1 MIWLL
6 FLVFLMYAVLIVTLA
21 IGFRK
26 GEEFT
31 AKESELKTTFSVI
44 IPFRNEAKNLPFLLN
59 SIEEI
64 KYPIELVEFL
74 FVDDDSS
81 DNSVII
87 IERILPKTKKNIQI
101 LQNKRGSNSPK
112 KDAITTAISVA
123 KNEWILTTDADC
135 ILSENWLKSFANFI
149 QKKAPKMIVA
159 PVNYQVK
166 NTFLEQ
172 FQVLDFLSMQG
183 TTIGS
188 FGGNFPFLCNGA
200 NLGYKKE
207 EFMKLNGFDG
217 NNNIASGDDIF
228 LFEKFIKADKNNV
241 KYLKSKEAIVTTF
254 PVKNWTDLVNQR
266 TRWASKTSTLSSLK
280 VKLIGVLVVFT
291 NFLIVSSFITASIQ
305 FVLMLLIVKMS
316 IDLFLFLPTIV
327 FFNHRTSFF
336 KWYVLASFLYPF
348 FNVFVLFKSL
358 FFTYKWKGRTF
369 KK

>member
-6 FLVFLMYAVLIVTLA
+6 FLVFLSYTILIVILA
-21 IGFRK
+21 IGFIK
-26 GEEFT
+26 SEEFT
-31 AKESELKTTFSVI
+31 AKKSELKTTFSVI
-44 IPFRNEAKNLPFLLN
+44 IPFRNEAKNLPFLLK

-74 FVDDDSS
+74 FVNDDSS
-81 DNSVII
+81 DNSVKII
-87 IERILPKTKKNIQI
+87 TKTLPNTKTNIQI
-101 LQNKRGSNSPK
+101 LTNKRVSNSPK
-112 KDAITTAISVA
+112 KDAITTAISIA

-135 ILSENWLKSFANFI
+135 VLSENWLKSFASFI

-188 FGGNFPFLCNGA
+188 FGSNFPFLCNGA
-200 NLGYKKE
+200 NLGYKKK
-207 EFMKLNGFDG
+207 EFIKLHGFDG

-228 LFEKFIKADKNNV
+228 LFEKFLKADKKNV
-241 KYLKSKEAIVTTF
+241 IYLKSKEAIVTTF

-266 TRWASKTSTLSSLK
+266 TRWVAKTGNSSSMFM
-280 VKLIGVLVVFT
+280 KLIGVLVLLT
-291 NFLIVSSFITASIQ
+291 NFSVVYTLCIESLALFLVVFI
-305 FVLMLLIVKMS
+305 LKMS
-316 IDLFLFLPTIV
+316 IDLLLFWPTII
-327 FFNHRTSFF
+327 FFNQKDSFY
-336 KWYVLASFLYPF
+336 KWFAPASFLYPF
-348 FNVFVLFKSL
+348 FSLIVLFKSL
-358 FFTYKWKGRTF
+358 FFRYKWKGRSF

>member
-6 FLVFLMYAVLIVTLA
+6 FLVFLVYAILIVILA
-21 IGFRK
+21 IGFIK
-26 GEEFT
+26 SKEFT
-31 AKESELKTTFSVI
+31 AEESELKTTFSVI
-44 IPFRNEAKNLPFLLN
+44 IPFRNEADNLPLLLK

-64 KYPIELVEFL
+64 KYPIELVEFI

-81 DNSVII
+81 DNSVKI
-87 IERILPKTKKNIQI
+87 IERVLPNTKTNIQI
-101 LQNKRGSNSPK
+101 VKNKRGSNSPK
-112 KDAITTAISVA
+112 KDAITTAIFVA

-135 ILSENWLKSFANFI
+135 ILSENWLKSFADLI

-188 FGGNFPFLCNGA
+188 FGCNFPFLCNGA

-207 EFMKLNGFDG
+207 EFIKLNGFNG

-228 LFEKFIKADKNNV
+228 LFEKFIKADKKNV
-241 KYLKSKEAIVTTF
+241 IYLKSKEAIVTTF

-266 TRWASKTSTLSSLK
+266 TRWASKTSTLNSLK
-280 VKLIGVLVVFT
+280 VKLIGVLVLLI

-305 FVLMLLIVKMS
+305 LLLVLLIVKMGV
-316 IDLFLFLPTIV
+316 DLFLFLPTIL

-336 KWYVLASFLYPF
+336 KWYVPASFLYPF
-348 FNVFVLFKSL
+348 FSLLILFKSL
-358 FFTYKWKGRTF
+358 FFKYKWKGRSF